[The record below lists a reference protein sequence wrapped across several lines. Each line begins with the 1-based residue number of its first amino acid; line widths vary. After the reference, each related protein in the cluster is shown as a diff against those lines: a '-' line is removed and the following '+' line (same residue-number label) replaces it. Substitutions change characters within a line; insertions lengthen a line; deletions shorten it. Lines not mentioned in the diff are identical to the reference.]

1 MAKENPRPVGQ
12 GAQGNV
18 IARAVRA
25 LSGIQPAE
33 MPKKEFIRMKER
45 AEWEAQSRTS
55 KIQVSGRL
63 PQGT

>member
-1 MAKENPRPVGQ
+1 MEKENPKPVDQ
-12 GAQGNV
+12 GAQGNI

-33 MPKKEFIRMKER
+33 MPKEEYSRMKER

-55 KIQVSGRL
+55 GIQVSGRL